1 MSQPGGNVGTTI
13 ITHLLKSRPGS
24 DITAITRQT
33 SSYSTPSDSG
43 ILQKKVDYESFGDL
57 VDAFTGQDAIVNCI
71 TGIATQYDPSK
82 RIVDAAITAG
92 VKFFFA
98 NEFVANMESEQARRL
113 PESHAGA
120 KYRIREYLKE
130 LASEGKIAWTGL
142 NGGPFFD
149 MCKQCPIT
157 SIVECKVSI

>member
-1 MSQPGGNVGTTI
+1 MQPGRNVGSAVV
-13 ITHLLKSRPGS
+13 THLLKSRPGS

-33 SSYSTPSDSG
+33 SSYSPPSDSG
-43 ILQKKVDYESFGDL
+43 ILHKKVDYESFGDL
-57 VDAFTGQDAIVNCI
+57 VDAFTGQDAVLNCI
-71 TGIATQYDPSK
+71 TGSATQYDPSK
-82 RIVDAAITAG
+82 HIIDAAVAAG
-92 VKFFFA
+92 VKCFFA

-113 PESHAGA
+113 PESLAGA

-149 MCKQCPIT
+149 MCKQ
-157 SIVECKVSI
+157 